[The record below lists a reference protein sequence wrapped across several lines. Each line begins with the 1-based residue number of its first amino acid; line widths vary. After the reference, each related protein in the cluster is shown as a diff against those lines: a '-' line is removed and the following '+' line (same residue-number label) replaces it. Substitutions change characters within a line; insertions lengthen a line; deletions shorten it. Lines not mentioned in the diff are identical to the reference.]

1 MWMKP
6 MHSTRLQFTSCSVSC
21 LYRSNNNV
29 QDELQLRRD
38 KEVAEE
44 QLTEARMQVQQLQRR
59 LQVDKWTSLLYR

>member
-1 MWMKP
+1 
-6 MHSTRLQFTSCSVSC
+6 MHSTRLQLTSCSVSC
-21 LYRSNNNV
+21 LYLRVEYRSNNNV